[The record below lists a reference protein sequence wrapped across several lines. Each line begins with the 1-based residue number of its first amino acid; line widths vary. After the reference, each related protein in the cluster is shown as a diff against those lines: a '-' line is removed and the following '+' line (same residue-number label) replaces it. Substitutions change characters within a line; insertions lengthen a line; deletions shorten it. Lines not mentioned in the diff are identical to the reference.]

1 MYWGDQPGKNQGDDY
16 NHSTLIDLILTGLF
30 GIRPQLGRTLV
41 VDPLLPTSV
50 FKSFTVSRAIIA
62 GIWVAFFQRV
72 PATIVRTG
80 GACPVQGEGRGGEVG
95 RRGRAAGLPGWEAR
109 SAPAGARKA

>member
-50 FKSFTVSRAIIA
+50 FKSFTVEHARYKGRDVGVKWDGA
-62 GIWVAFFQRV
+62 GGLRV
-72 PATIVRTG
+72 YLDGKLAAHRP
-80 GACPVQGEGRGGEVG
+80 ELGRLELSV
-95 RRGRAAGLPGWEAR
+95 
-109 SAPAGARKA
+109 